1 MTLAKKYPPPPYINL
16 CESLP
21 GNFTPW
27 EARLKSRKQRRRL
40 NAQEGGDQSD
50 AQESPDPQDIQE
62 KHKSPPHPK
71 KKSKKKV
78 KVVHSKEYK
87 IRQPKKASF

>member
-1 MTLAKKYPPPPYINL
+1 MLQQVFVIIFVQHT
-16 CESLP
+16 
-21 GNFTPW
+21 NFI
-27 EARLKSRKQRRRL
+27 S
-40 NAQEGGDQSD
+40 DQSD
-50 AQESPDPQDIQE
+50 AQESPDPQDAQE
-62 KHKSPPHPK
+62 KHKSPPCPK